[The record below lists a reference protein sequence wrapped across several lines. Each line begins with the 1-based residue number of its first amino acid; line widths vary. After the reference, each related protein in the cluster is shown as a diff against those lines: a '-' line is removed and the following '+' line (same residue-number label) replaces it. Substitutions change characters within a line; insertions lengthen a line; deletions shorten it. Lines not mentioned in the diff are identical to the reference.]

1 MKKLVSINR
10 HKNSIRKASWLFLC
24 LVFTFNLKAQVNL
37 VPNPSFEIYDT
48 CPGNGADMICKAVPW
63 FQPNDPN
70 NLGWCGGS
78 TDFFNVCGN
87 TVPNN
92 FAGYQYARTG
102 NGYAG
107 AGIFSG
113 PGFASD
119 DNREYLEVKL
129 DATLKLEKKYCISYY
144 VNLNNNFY
152 YIGISSFDVFF
163 STDSLLYSSNLYS
176 NIGVLPSVQNSH
188 NNIIIDSLNWPLIKG
203 IYIAQGNENFMTVGN
218 LTLGA
223 QVNYICLHPSCGGGY
238 YYFDDFSVVE
248 LPEITAGIDASICPG
263 ESAQLNASC
272 TGCWP
277 GLQYRW
283 FPAEGLSNAT
293 VLNPLASPLQTTA
306 YYFGLTDP
314 TGAVPCME
322 DHIDSITIF
331 VTPAP
336 IEAGP
341 DVTIPEGGST
351 VLMAEGGVSYEWYP
365 TEGLS
370 CTACKDPA
378 ATPGSSTTYYVTG
391 VNPEGCTGTDSVKV
405 TIVDTSCG
413 EVFVP
418 NVFSPNGDG
427 QNDLQC
433 VYGPCIEQIKFAIY
447 NRWGQKV
454 FETNNREICWDGT
467 YKDTRL
473 NNGVFVYTLTATLS
487 TGLSVRQKG
496 HITLLR

>member
-1 MKKLVSINR
+1 MNGLVSINR
-10 HKNSIRKASWLFLC
+10 YKNRIRKASWLFLS
-24 LVFTFNLKAQVNL
+24 LLFTFNLKAQINL

-48 CPGNGADMICKAVPW
+48 CPDNPGQIHFAIPW
-63 FQPNDPN
+63 FQPHNGSGDVITSS
-70 NLGWCGGS
+70 S
-78 TDFFNVCGN
+78 TDLFHSCVSGFSGTPDNVIG
-87 TVPNN
+87 
-92 FAGYQYARTG
+92 FQYPRTG
-102 NGYAG
+102 LGYAG
-107 AGIFSG
+107 ISPYFSDFN
-113 PGFASD
+113 PNS
-119 DNREYLEVKL
+119 REYIEVEL
-129 DATLKLEKKYCISYY
+129 TATLNLNKKYCVSWYVSLAEDCYY
-144 VNLNNNFY
+144 ACGEMGAYFSPDSLLNNNNWS
-152 YIGISSFDVFF
+152 YINVVPQVKSPS
-163 STDSLLYSSNLYS
+163 
-176 NIGVLPSVQNSH
+176 GV
-188 NNIIIDSLNWPLIKG
+188 IIKDTANWVMIKG
-203 IYIAQGNENFMTVGN
+203 SFVATGNEKFLTIGNFNT
-218 LTLGA
+218 GA
-223 QVNYICLHPSCGGGY
+223 NTPLDSIPGSAGAPAY
-238 YYFDDFSVVE
+238 YYMDDVSVVE

-263 ESAQLNASC
+263 ESVQLDASC

-277 GLQYRW
+277 GLKYRW
-283 FPAEGLSNAT
+283 FPAEGLSDAT
-293 VLNPLASPLQTTA
+293 LLNPVASPLQTTA

-322 DHIDSITIF
+322 DHMDSLTIY

-336 IEAGP
+336 IEAGA

-351 VLMAEGGVSYEWYP
+351 VLMAEGGMSYEWYP

-378 ATPGSSTTYYVTG
+378 ATPGNSTIYYVTG
-391 VNPEGCTGTDSVKV
+391 VNPEGCPGTDSVRV

-454 FETNNREICWDGT
+454 FESNNREICWDGT